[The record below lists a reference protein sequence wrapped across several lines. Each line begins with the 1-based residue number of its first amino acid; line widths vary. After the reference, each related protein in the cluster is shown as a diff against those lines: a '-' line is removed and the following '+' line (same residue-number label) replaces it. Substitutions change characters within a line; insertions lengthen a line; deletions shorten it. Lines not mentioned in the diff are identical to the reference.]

1 MHQSV
6 DHYKKFS
13 IGDIVELDNGM
24 PDFEEEVGLGVV
36 VAVHPLKYL
45 EKNQV
50 YVHWQKNVWQS
61 GRTQIM
67 DTWEIRHVIS
77 E

>member
-1 MHQSV
+1 
-6 DHYKKFS
+6 
-13 IGDIVELDNGM
+13 M